1 MIYEYRDDLINLEI
15 DIGEVE
21 HPPAHTIEEEVQS

>member
-1 MIYEYRDDLINLEI
+1 MIFQYSDGLIEIDI

-21 HPPAHTIEEEVQS
+21 HPPERGVEA

>member
-1 MIYEYRDDLINLEI
+1 MIFEYSDGLVSIDI

-21 HPPAHTIEEEVQS
+21 HPPKSVVEA